1 MLYNLCRVFTPLNY
15 LCKKVQIIDLQMFGL
30 VFTGG
35 KTEVPQVLYAPAE
48 EAGNSE
54 EEAED
59 TVQADQ
65 LIQQIQAG
73 SR

>member
-1 MLYNLCRVFTPLNY
+1 
-15 LCKKVQIIDLQMFGL
+15 MFGL

-35 KTEVPQVLYAPAE
+35 EREVPQVLYAPAE

-59 TVQADQ
+59 TVHADQ
-65 LIQQIQAG
+65 LTQQIQAR

>member
-1 MLYNLCRVFTPLNY
+1 MQAIDT
-15 LCKKVQIIDLQMFGL
+15 KKMFGL

-35 KTEVPQVLYAPAE
+35 EREVPQVLYAPAE

-59 TVQADQ
+59 TVHADQ
-65 LIQQIQAG
+65 LTQQIQAR